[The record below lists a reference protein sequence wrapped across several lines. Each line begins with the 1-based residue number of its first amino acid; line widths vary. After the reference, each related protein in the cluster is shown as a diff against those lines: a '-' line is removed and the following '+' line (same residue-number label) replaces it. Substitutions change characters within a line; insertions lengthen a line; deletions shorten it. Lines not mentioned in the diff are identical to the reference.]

1 VFCSDPVPISLRQM
15 VAGTGLS
22 KTAAVFVEA
31 VFRRYALRRCK
42 AVTKMSAVQDATAA
56 GILGHER
63 HRKGTFGTL
72 SSQYA
77 INWQATVERTP

>member
-1 VFCSDPVPISLRQM
+1 VTCYVAYRQLRGIVFCSDPVPISLRQM

-22 KTAAVFVEA
+22 KTAVV
-31 VFRRYALRRCK
+31 
-42 AVTKMSAVQDATAA
+42 SAVQDATAV

-77 INWQATVERTP
+77 INWQATVERSTP